1 MKKIN
6 NSNNINSLRKS
17 NPQIINIVPENPQQT
32 VAMVAAGVRESVD
45 NGYNNC
51 TFKFEDYDYK
61 QLLNLIDMLKQASYQ
76 VVLLSEDIKRYN
88 TMVKVYYLNTTFP
101 NNKG

>member
-1 MKKIN
+1 MTTNKKV
-6 NSNNINSLRKS
+6 
-17 NPQIINIVPENPQQT
+17 NPSIINIEPENPQKT
-32 VAMVAAGVRESVD
+32 VGLVAAWIRKSVED
-45 NGYNNC
+45 GYNSC
-51 TFKFEDYDYK
+51 TFKFENYDYK

-101 NNKG
+101 NNKE

>member
-6 NSNNINSLRKS
+6 NGNNINSLRKS
-17 NPQIINIVPENPQQT
+17 NSKIINIVSENLQQT
-32 VAMVAAGVRESVD
+32 IAMVATGIRKSVD

-51 TFKFEDYDYK
+51 TFKFENYDYK
-61 QLLNLIDMLKQASYQ
+61 QLLELIDMLKEASYQ
-76 VVLLSEDIKRYN
+76 IVLLSEDIKRYN

-101 NNKG
+101 NNKE